1 MHRLHGLEARVT
13 GGVTGHVMKP
23 ARIAWACL
31 VAVAVP
37 FCFTDRS
44 RAVNARDA
52 RRALIRLMSPATRP
66 ASATRPAGL
75 TFEATDL
82 PLKTDG
88 VDAQTAEWLKSFD
101 VKPRGFSYTREWVSE
116 EEPARVSRRFSP
128 PPLKS
133 RGRENTGVP
142 AELSLP
148 KKADGPLPAAI
159 VLDIL

>member
-66 ASATRPAGL
+66 ASSTRPAGL
-75 TFEATDL
+75 RFEATDL
-82 PLKTDG
+82 PLKRDG
-88 VDAQTAEWLKSFD
+88 VDAQTAEGLNSFH
-101 VKPRGFSYTREWVSE
+101 VKPQRFSYTLELLSDEDPV
-116 EEPARVSRRFSP
+116 RVYRLVYPSP
-128 PPLKS
+128 FASPWP
-133 RGRENTGVP
+133 ENNR
-142 AELSLP
+142 
-148 KKADGPLPAAI
+148 
-159 VLDIL
+159 